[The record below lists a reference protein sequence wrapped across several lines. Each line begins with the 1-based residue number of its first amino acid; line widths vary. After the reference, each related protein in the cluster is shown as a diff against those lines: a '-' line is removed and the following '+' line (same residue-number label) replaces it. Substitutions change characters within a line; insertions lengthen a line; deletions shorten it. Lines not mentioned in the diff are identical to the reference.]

1 MISLQNIYEN
11 GGLVSGVNTT
21 KRVTGLAICVS
32 LLATCGLATA
42 SIIFTM
48 PPEPINAG
56 ILPDEPPAAI
66 DLDGDG
72 VTDYIIPG
80 SHRQINV
87 YPQGFNQALST
98 DQFGTLYAANLSAG
112 LLIGA
117 DPGEDQV
124 WGAAPAPIMAACFNA
139 GGLFCGGNFLG
150 GIGYLG
156 AEFDIAGD
164 THYGWLEI
172 SSLDGVPYIDVLSW
186 AYESEPGVGILAGA
200 IPEPSATAMLL
211 AAGLLIL
218 RRRRQSHRE

>member
-1 MISLQNIYEN
+1 MVNARHSESKNSESTHDNAIQHYCGNSTGHIRLP
-11 GGLVSGVNTT
+11 SGC
-21 KRVTGLAICVS
+21 KD
-32 LLATCGLATA
+32 
-42 SIIFTM
+42 SI
-48 PPEPINAG
+48 E
-56 ILPDEPPAAI
+56 
-66 DLDGDG
+66 
-72 VTDYIIPG
+72 
-80 SHRQINV
+80 R
-87 YPQGFNQALST
+87 
-98 DQFGTLYAANLSAG
+98 
-112 LLIGA
+112 
-117 DPGEDQV
+117 
-124 WGAAPAPIMAACFNA
+124 AACFDA

-218 RRRRQSHRE
+218 RRRRQSHQE